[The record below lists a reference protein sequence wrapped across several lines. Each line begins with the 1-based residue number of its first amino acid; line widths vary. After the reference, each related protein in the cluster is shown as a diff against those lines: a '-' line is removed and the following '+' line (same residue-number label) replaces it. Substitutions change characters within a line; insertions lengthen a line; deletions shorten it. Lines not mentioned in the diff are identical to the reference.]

1 MPLLAAVRTT
11 NDWTRIT
18 QADCP
23 MVLEERSIPFGQAE
37 IAPILVQAS
46 YELRVEGPLA
56 CLSAKLASLAPTMRD
71 DIISLAG
78 RFSALMGVDEVRVR
92 LEVITGNA
100 CKKVHTDYTDVR
112 LICTYAGQGTDYA
125 LQGADDHGG
134 DCCLEQVP
142 TGWIGLFKG
151 RTFHPDHAPAWHR
164 SPPIAGTGEKRLLLV
179 IDTPLDPKLAIHLPP
194 RI

>member
-1 MPLLAAVRTT
+1 MQLLAAVRTT
-11 NDWTRIT
+11 TDWTRIT

-23 MVLEERSIPFGQAE
+23 MVLEERSMPFGQAE
-37 IAPILVQAS
+37 IEPILAQAP

-78 RFSALMGVDEVRVR
+78 RFAALRQIGEVRVR

-112 LICTYAGQGTDYA
+112 LICTYAGQGTEYA
-125 LQGADDHGG
+125 PHGDG
-134 DCCLEQVP
+134 DNCLEQVQ

-164 SPPIAGTGEKRLLLV
+164 SPPIAGTGERRLLLV
-179 IDTPLDPKLAIHLPP
+179 IDTPIKAAVP
-194 RI
+194 